1 MNTLG
6 YKFNVVN
13 NNVDTIGKLKYKKIE
28 VSKGNNKLINIKSIK
43 AMAESLQEEAISK
56 NKNIQILIQGV
67 GKLGSNIMLKSFNED
82 YDLMEQRYDEYFE
95 GKIKDPS
102 KFEEFYKVGITILY
116 KN

>member
-13 NNVDTIGKLKYKKIE
+13 TTVDAIGKLKYKKIE

-56 NKNIQILIQGV
+56 NKDIQILIQGV
-67 GKLGSNIMLKSFNED
+67 GKRQKHSTTKMHLESLGAVLISSLLQEARVS
-82 YDLMEQRYDEYFE
+82 
-95 GKIKDPS
+95 
-102 KFEEFYKVGITILY
+102 
-116 KN
+116 